1 MFAMRRTKLFGC
13 LAAAR
18 AALSTLVLPSSQKSR
33 RPPAALAPLSTS

>member
-18 AALSTLVLPSSQKSR
+18 AALSTLVLPSS
-33 RPPAALAPLSTS
+33 PLPYRGLLVDLERG